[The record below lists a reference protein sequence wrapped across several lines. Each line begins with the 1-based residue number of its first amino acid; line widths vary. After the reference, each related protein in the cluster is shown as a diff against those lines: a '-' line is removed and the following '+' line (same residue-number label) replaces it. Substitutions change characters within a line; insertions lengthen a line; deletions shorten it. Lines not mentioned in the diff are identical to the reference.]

1 MFGSLRPRF
10 FILCLLL
17 TSAWGWGAKPGDVEK
32 GGEETPRLNSS
43 QIQLMVMD
51 FSDQYAAG
59 LWAVMDAYI
68 AGEKD
73 SAKKVQAQSFKVRL
87 GAASMEIAGSTDPRT
102 NLLDMAIFISVGKWA
117 VNRYWIPKVF
127 GEKAEP
133 LSDLYAEQEKKVW
146 KLLED
151 VLAPKQLHSLREL
164 VTAWEKENPSVYE
177 VATVRLRNLEGVRA
191 GEFDPTT
198 SAKGILAGVQK
209 LLGRVDTSLLYGE
222 RMMFFLERTPRLL
235 TQQTDLTLA
244 QIADTFPIATIRP
257 ETFPGLSADWPT
269 KLQEGIDHNHA
280 LAKDL
285 LPEIR
290 LTIDSADRL
299 STTLNGTLVNV
310 QNIVAKVPPL
320 PPMSVEDV
328 SRNLQEINKVLDHLD
343 STVAGVNQ
351 ILEKN
356 PDGIS
361 KAVELSQMVDQRA
374 DRLVN
379 AAFSRALILLGVFF
393 AGIIVV
399 LIAAR
404 LIFPRK
410 GT

>member
-310 QNIVAKVPPL
+310 QNIVAKVPP
-320 PPMSVEDV
+320 MTVEDV